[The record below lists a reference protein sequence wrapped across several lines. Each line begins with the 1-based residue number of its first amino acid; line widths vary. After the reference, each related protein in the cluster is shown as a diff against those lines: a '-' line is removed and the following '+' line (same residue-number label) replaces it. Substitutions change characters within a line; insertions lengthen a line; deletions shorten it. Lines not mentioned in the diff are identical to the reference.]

1 MNKLPNWIK
10 SHQIATVQSKRGEA
24 MQRLFFVFIMVIQLM
39 TLNACSANPKPSVI
53 DQPPSNT
60 SLKKLDG
67 GSISTSE
74 LDAFIEQTMQKANVA
89 GLSVA
94 ILNDSQLVYQK
105 AFGYMDRKD
114 GKHNDVQTIFSGA
127 SFSKP
132 VFAYLV
138 MLLAEDHVIDL
149 DKPLYE
155 YMDKPFYEYP
165 AYADL
170 KGDERSKL
178 ITARMVLSHS
188 TGLPN
193 LRMFE
198 MGGRLR
204 FLFSPGERHSY
215 SGEGYMLLQMVI
227 ENITGKDLETLAQE
241 KIFQPFGMDRTS
253 YIWQAE
259 FKADFA
265 YPHDE
270 YGRTQG
276 AQLRRRE
283 PSAAGSLA
291 TTAGDYARFLIGI
304 LNAEGKRKATMDEM
318 LQSQIAIDYLRMFG
332 PDAWTTTQRFQNIHL
347 AWGLGWGRFDT
358 PIGPAFFHTGHDLGW
373 QNYTVTYIDQG
384 IGIVLLSNSDNFES
398 IAAEIVKEA
407 IGDVYSPFDWLGY
420 VPFNP
425 ASGIKTPPPDR
436 TVTIGPIWLGL
447 TLASLI
453 LMIVLLLKKPRMLIF
468 WLPVTLVLGPLGL
481 LVWLIAGRTG
491 KIGTGRMIL
500 LEAVGDLVP
509 TIAIYMIAAAVM
521 HLISTLAQFTILA
534 VIYIAPALLGWLLFQ
549 APWLALA
556 TRKGYSEIL
565 LKRMPHTWIVA
576 NLGIAAI
583 FALATPLVNSV
594 AQIGLNLWMVVTWW
608 AFAVLGALAGFF
620 LLGPFER
627 WSVRRGYRAWSLLTL
642 GETDFASAPWRKSWW
657 WILLSFVA
665 LLGGVAVYVIITL
678 LQMR

>member
-1 MNKLPNWIK
+1 MNKPTNWIK
-10 SHQIATVQSKRGEA
+10 GHQVAAVPSKRGETL
-24 MQRLFFVFIMVIQLM
+24 QRLSFVFFIVIQLM
-39 TLNACSANPKPSVI
+39 ALTACSMNPRPSVI

-105 AFGYMDRKD
+105 AFGYMGRKD
-114 GKHNDVQTIFSGA
+114 GKPNDVQTIFSGA

-155 YMDKPFYEYP
+155 YP

-170 KGDERSKL
+170 KGDERSKQ
-178 ITARMVLSHS
+178 ITARMVLSHT

-193 LRMFE
+193 LRQQE
-198 MGGRLR
+198 PGGRLR

-215 SGEGYMLLQMVI
+215 SGEGYFLLQTVI

-241 KIFQPFGMDRTS
+241 KIFLPLGMDRTS
-253 YIWQAE
+253 YTWQAE

-270 YGRTQG
+270 YGRAQG
-276 AQLRRRE
+276 EQLRRRA
-283 PSAAGSLA
+283 PDARGSLA
-291 TTAGDYARFLIGI
+291 TTAGDYARFLVGI
-304 LNAEGKRKATMDEM
+304 LNAEGQRKATVDEM
-318 LQSQIAIDYLRMFG
+318 LQSQVPINYERMFG
-332 PDAWTTTQRFQNIHL
+332 PDAKTTTQRFQNIHL

-358 PIGPAFFHTGHDLGW
+358 PFGPAFFHTGHNPGW
-373 QNYTVTYIDQG
+373 QNYTVTYRDQG
-384 IGIVLLSNSDNFES
+384 IGIVMLSNSDNFES

-407 IGDVYSPFDWLGY
+407 IGDAYSPFDWLGY

-425 ASGIKTPPPDR
+425 AIGIKTPPPDP

-447 TLASLI
+447 TLVSLI

-468 WLPVTLVLGPLGL
+468 WFPVTLVLGPLGL
-481 LVWLIAGRTG
+481 LVWLVAGRSG
-491 KIGTGRMIL
+491 KASNGRMIL
-500 LEAVGDLVP
+500 LEGVGDLVP
-509 TIAIYMIAAAVM
+509 TIAIYMIAAVVIQW
-521 HLISTLAQFTILA
+521 ISGVSEFTILA
-534 VIYIAPALLGWLLFQ
+534 VFYIAPALIGWLLFQ

-565 LKRMPHTWIVA
+565 LKRMPHTWIAA

-583 FALATPLVNSV
+583 FAVATPLVNSV

-642 GETDFASAPWRKSWW
+642 GETDFVSTPWRKSWW

-665 LLGGVAVYVIITL
+665 LMVGLAVFVIITL
-678 LQMR
+678 FQMM

>member
-1 MNKLPNWIK
+1 
-10 SHQIATVQSKRGEA
+10 
-24 MQRLFFVFIMVIQLM
+24 MQRLFFVFLIMIQLM
-39 TLNACSANPKPSVI
+39 ALTACSANPRPSVI

-60 SLKKLDG
+60 NLKKLDG
-67 GSISTSE
+67 GSISASE
-74 LDAFIEQTMQKANVA
+74 LDAFIEQTMQKANVT

-114 GKHNDVQTIFSGA
+114 GKHNDVQTIFAGA

-138 MLLAEDHVIDL
+138 MLLAEDHVIEL

-155 YMDKPFYEYP
+155 YTDKPFYEYP

-170 KGDERSKL
+170 KDDERSKQ
-178 ITARMVLSHS
+178 ITARMVLSHT

-193 LRMFE
+193 LRQQE
-198 MGGRLR
+198 MGGHLR
-204 FLFSPGERHSY
+204 FLFTPGERHSY
-215 SGEGYMLLQMVI
+215 SGEGYFLLQMVI

-241 KIFQPFGMDRTS
+241 KIFQPLGMDRTS
-253 YIWQAE
+253 YTWQAE

-270 YGRTQG
+270 YGRAQG
-276 AQLRRRE
+276 NQIRRRT
-283 PSAAGSLA
+283 PDARGSLA
-291 TTAGDYARFLIGI
+291 TTAGDYARFLVGI
-304 LNAEGKRKATMDEM
+304 LNAEGQRKATVDEM

-332 PDAWTTTQRFQNIHL
+332 PDAWTTTQRFHNIHL

-358 PIGPAFFHTGHDLGW
+358 PFGPAFFHTGSDPGW
-373 QNYTVTYIDQG
+373 KNYTVTYIDQG
-384 IGIVLLSNSDNFES
+384 IGIVMLSNSDNFES
-398 IAAEIVKEA
+398 IAAEIAKEA

-425 ASGIKTPPPDR
+425 AIGVKTPPPDP
-436 TVTIGPIWLGL
+436 TVTIGPIWLEL

-468 WLPVTLVLGPLGL
+468 WVPVTLVLGPLGL

-491 KIGTGRMIL
+491 KAGTGRMIL

-509 TIAIYMIAAAVM
+509 TITIYMIAASVM
-521 HLISTLAQFTILA
+521 QWISTLAQFTILA
-534 VIYIAPALLGWLLFQ
+534 VIYIAPALIGWLLFQ

-565 LKRMPHTWIVA
+565 LKRMPHTWIAA

-665 LLGGVAVYVIITL
+665 LFGGVAVYVIITL
-678 LQMR
+678 FQMR

>member
-1 MNKLPNWIK
+1 MNIW
-10 SHQIATVQSKRGEA
+10 T
-24 MQRLFFVFIMVIQLM
+24 
-39 TLNACSANPKPSVI
+39 
-53 DQPPSNT
+53 
-60 SLKKLDG
+60 
-67 GSISTSE
+67 
-74 LDAFIEQTMQKANVA
+74 
-89 GLSVA
+89 
-94 ILNDSQLVYQK
+94 
-105 AFGYMDRKD
+105 
-114 GKHNDVQTIFSGA
+114 
-127 SFSKP
+127 
-132 VFAYLV
+132 
-138 MLLAEDHVIDL
+138 
-149 DKPLYE
+149 
-155 YMDKPFYEYP
+155 KPFYEYP

-170 KGDERSKL
+170 KGDERSKQ
-178 ITARMVLSHS
+178 ITARMVLNHT

-198 MGGRLR
+198 KGGRLR

-241 KIFQPFGMDRTS
+241 KIFQPLGMDRTS

-276 AQLRRRE
+276 TQLRRRE
-283 PSAAGSLA
+283 SSAAGSLA
-291 TTAGDYARFLIGI
+291 TTAGDYARFLVGI
-304 LNAEGKRKATMDEM
+304 LNAESQRKATVEEM
-318 LQSQIAIDYLRMFG
+318 LQSQIPINYKRMFG
-332 PDAWTTTQRFQNIHL
+332 PDASTTTQRFQNIHL

-358 PIGPAFFHTGHDLGW
+358 PFGPAFFHTGHDLGW
-373 QNYTVTYIDQG
+373 QNYTVTFRDQG
-384 IGIVLLSNSDNFES
+384 IGIVMLSNSDNFES
-398 IAAEIVKEA
+398 IAAEIAKEA

-420 VPFNP
+420 VPFDP
-425 ASGIKTPPPDR
+425 AIGIKTPPPDP

-453 LMIVLLLKKPRMLIF
+453 LMIVLLHKKPRMLIF

-481 LVWLIAGRTG
+481 LVWLIAGRAG
-491 KIGTGRMIL
+491 KAGNGRRIL
-500 LEAVGDLVP
+500 LEGVGDLVP
-509 TIAIYMIAAAVM
+509 SIVIYLAATVVIHWTSEA
-521 HLISTLAQFTILA
+521 AQFTILA
-534 VIYIAPALLGWLLFQ
+534 VFYIAPALIGWLLFQ

-556 TRKGYSEIL
+556 TRRSYFEIL
-565 LKRMPHTWIVA
+565 PKRMPHTWIVA

-620 LLGPFER
+620 LLGPFEL
-627 WSVRRGYRAWSLLTL
+627 WNVHRGYRAWSHLAL

-665 LLGGVAVYVIITL
+665 LFCGVVVYVIITL
-678 LQMR
+678 LQMM